1 MQQDDLARQYA
12 ILSQIVYRYLLK
24 LCQNPD
30 IAEELTQETFYRAI
44 KHINKFR
51 GECELATWLCQIAKY
66 AWYKYCKKAKSQTYT
81 AFNELDYQIPD
92 PAPGVEEQCLEKMTI
107 DQFYASVAQLNHEL
121 QQIIYLRLMGFSFQ
135 EIGDKCGITE
145 HNARIRYFRGMKK
158 LRKNGLI

>member
-51 GECELATWLCQIAKY
+51 GECELATWLCQ
-66 AWYKYCKKAKSQTYT
+66 KSRNT
-81 AFNELDYQIPD
+81 
-92 PAPGVEEQCLEKMTI
+92 M
-107 DQFYASVAQLNHEL
+107 HE
-121 QQIIYLRLMGFSFQ
+121 S
-135 EIGDKCGITE
+135 GISE
-145 HNARIRYFRGMKK
+145 V
-158 LRKNGLI
+158 